1 MPEQLRR
8 KILGGIITQAIYSDN
23 PVAFI
28 NIKYKKKCENQQSFI
43 DDKECIYLSSF
54 QWILCP
60 GILEKGIKEGKS
72 GWINLILEIKSG
84 RKI

>member
-54 QWILCP
+54 Q
-60 GILEKGIKEGKS
+60 
-72 GWINLILEIKSG
+72 
-84 RKI
+84 